1 MSSIARNKK
10 IYEKQLDVH
19 NITYQLKETDEERIN
34 DASFKEFSDQT
45 DETTTKAYNKI
56 SRSKM
61 PRYDRR
67 SFKEREKPSWYIE
80 LDKEQFTRQIKNH
93 LGILFVENEQM
104 QDKDQTLMVREE
116 VWNYPNS
123 LLFSATVI
131 TTIGYGNIT
140 PKSNIGKIF
149 TICYAI
155 IGIPLMLMCLTNT
168 GDLLA
173 DIFITTYTKCIRFF
187 SKRLCR
193 NKLKMPYSASRFNEN
208 KQEMVKINL
217 NLRFF
222 LFTVNF
228 NN

>member
-1 MSSIARNKK
+1 LT
-10 IYEKQLDVH
+10 Q
-19 NITYQLKETDEERIN
+19 QFKETNDERIT
-34 DASFKEFSDQT
+34 DTSFEDYTEQL
-45 DETTTKAYNKI
+45 DETTTKAFTKI
-56 SRSKM
+56 SRSKI
-61 PRYDRR
+61 PKYDRR
-67 SFKEREKPSWYIE
+67 SFKELEKPAWYIE

-104 QDKDQTLMVREE
+104 EDKDQQTIMVREE

-173 DIFITTYTKCIRFF
+173 EVFISSYTKCIRFF
-187 SKRLCR
+187 SRRLCK
-193 NKLKMPYSASRFNEN
+193 NKLKMPYSASRFHEN
-208 KQEMVKINL
+208 KEEMVLSDL
-217 NLRFF
+217 NLIF
-222 LFTVNF
+222 VSAVSPSV
-228 NN
+228 